1 MRIGPDAV
9 GVGAPAADRPD
20 LFGGWRMAAGGGAG
34 GKAGGR
40 LQVRK
45 AAKGGW
51 TPAKRVAFLE
61 HLAATCNVAASARAV
76 GMAPRGAHA
85 LKARDAVFAADWAGA
100 IEAAYETLEARLLAY
115 ALGDAGREP
124 EAESDADS
132 EGGADGVA
140 GGDAEAAPRGA
151 HFDPRVAVQ
160 ALGFRRRDAG
170 AGGRGPSCKRATIAE
185 VEAAL
190 VAKLEAIARRGQA
203 GSAED
208 GL

>member
-1 MRIGPDAV
+1 
-9 GVGAPAADRPD
+9 
-20 LFGGWRMAAGGGAG
+20 MAAGGGAG

-51 TPAKRVAFLE
+51 TPAKRAAFLE
-61 HLAATCNVAASARAV
+61 HLAATCNIAASARAV

-85 LKARDAVFAADWAGA
+85 LKARDAVFAADWARA

-115 ALGDAGREP
+115 ALG
-124 EAESDADS
+124 EAEGEA
-132 EGGADGVA
+132 EAEADGVA
-140 GGDAEAAPRGA
+140 DGDAGAESRGA

-160 ALGFRRRDAG
+160 ALGFRRRDAA

-190 VAKLEAIARRGQA
+190 VAKLDAIARRGQA
-203 GSAED
+203 GAAED
-208 GL
+208 GS

>member
-1 MRIGPDAV
+1 M
-9 GVGAPAADRPD
+9 GA
-20 LFGGWRMAAGGGAG
+20 GAG

-51 TPAKRVAFLE
+51 TPAKRAAFLE
-61 HLAATCNVAASARAV
+61 HLAATCNIAASARAV

-115 ALGDAGREP
+115 ALGEVEGEA
-124 EAESDADS
+124 EAESEAEAD
-132 EGGADGVA
+132 
-140 GGDAEAAPRGA
+140 GDAEAELRGA

-160 ALGFRRRDAG
+160 ALGFRRRDAA

-190 VAKLEAIARRGQA
+190 VARLDAIARRGQA
-203 GSAED
+203 GAAED
-208 GL
+208 GS

>member
-1 MRIGPDAV
+1 M
-9 GVGAPAADRPD
+9 GA
-20 LFGGWRMAAGGGAG
+20 GAG

-51 TPAKRVAFLE
+51 TPAKRAAFLE
-61 HLAATCNVAASARAV
+61 HLAATCNIAASARAV

-115 ALGDAGREP
+115 ALGEVEG
-124 EAESDADS
+124 EAETESEAEAD
-132 EGGADGVA
+132 
-140 GGDAEAAPRGA
+140 GDAEAELRGA

-160 ALGFRRRDAG
+160 ALGFRKRGGAAVGAG
-170 AGGRGPSCKRATIAE
+170 AGTLRKRVSLAE
-185 VEAAL
+185 LEAVL
-190 VAKLEAIARRGQA
+190 VARLDALDAQA
-203 GSAED
+203 ASVTGDA
-208 GL
+208 

>member
-1 MRIGPDAV
+1 M
-9 GVGAPAADRPD
+9 GA
-20 LFGGWRMAAGGGAG
+20 GAG

-45 AAKGGW
+45 IAKGGW
-51 TPAKRVAFLE
+51 TPAKRAAFLE

-85 LKARDAVFAADWAGA
+85 LKARDAVFAADWARA
-100 IEAAYETLEARLLAY
+100 IEAAYETLEVRLLAY
-115 ALGDAGREP
+115 ALGDAEGEA
-124 EAESDADS
+124 EAESEAEAD
-132 EGGADGVA
+132 
-140 GGDAEAAPRGA
+140 GDAEAELRGA

-160 ALGFRRRDAG
+160 ALGFRRRDAA

-190 VAKLEAIARRGQA
+190 VAKLDAIARRGQA
-203 GSAED
+203 GAAED
-208 GL
+208 GS

>member
-1 MRIGPDAV
+1 M
-9 GVGAPAADRPD
+9 GA
-20 LFGGWRMAAGGGAG
+20 GAG

-51 TPAKRVAFLE
+51 TPAKRAAFLE

-115 ALGDAGREP
+115 ALG
-124 EAESDADS
+124 EAEGEA
-132 EGGADGVA
+132 EAEANGVA
-140 GGDAEAAPRGA
+140 DGDAEADSRGA

-160 ALGFRRRDAG
+160 ALGFRRRDAA
-170 AGGRGPSCKRATIAE
+170 AGGRGPACKRATIAE

-190 VAKLEAIARRGQA
+190 VAKLDAIARRGQA
-203 GSAED
+203 GAAED

>member
-1 MRIGPDAV
+1 M
-9 GVGAPAADRPD
+9 GA
-20 LFGGWRMAAGGGAG
+20 GAG

-85 LKARDAVFAADWAGA
+85 LKARDAVFAADWAAA

-115 ALGDAGREP
+115 ALGEVEGEA
-124 EAESDADS
+124 EAESEAEAD
-132 EGGADGVA
+132 
-140 GGDAEAAPRGA
+140 GDAEAELRGA

-160 ALGFRRRDAG
+160 ALGFRRRDAA

-190 VAKLEAIARRGQA
+190 VAKLDAIARRGQA
-203 GSAED
+203 GAAED
-208 GL
+208 GS

>member
-1 MRIGPDAV
+1 M
-9 GVGAPAADRPD
+9 GA
-20 LFGGWRMAAGGGAG
+20 GAG

-40 LQVRK
+40 LQVRN

-51 TPAKRVAFLE
+51 TPAKRAAFLE
-61 HLAATCNVAASARAV
+61 HLAATCNIAASARAV

-85 LKARDAVFAADWAGA
+85 LKARDAVFAADWAAA

-115 ALGDAGREP
+115 ALGEVEGEA
-124 EAESDADS
+124 EAESEAEAD
-132 EGGADGVA
+132 
-140 GGDAEAAPRGA
+140 GDAEAELRGA

-160 ALGFRRRDAG
+160 ALGFRRRDAA

-190 VAKLEAIARRGQA
+190 VAKLDAIARRGQA
-203 GSAED
+203 GAAED
-208 GL
+208 GA

>member
-1 MRIGPDAV
+1 M
-9 GVGAPAADRPD
+9 GA
-20 LFGGWRMAAGGGAG
+20 GAG

-45 AAKGGW
+45 PARGGW
-51 TPAKRVAFLE
+51 TPAKRAAFLE
-61 HLAATCNVAASARAV
+61 HLAGTCNVAASARAV

-85 LKARDAVFAADWAGA
+85 LKARDAVFAADWAAA

-115 ALGDAGREP
+115 ALG
-124 EAESDADS
+124 EAEGEVEA
-132 EGGADGVA
+132 EADGVA
-140 GGDAEAAPRGA
+140 DGDADGDAGAESRGA

-160 ALGFRRRDAG
+160 ALGFRRRDAA

-190 VAKLEAIARRGQA
+190 IARLEAIARRGQA
-203 GSAED
+203 GAAED
-208 GL
+208 GA

>member
-1 MRIGPDAV
+1 M
-9 GVGAPAADRPD
+9 GA
-20 LFGGWRMAAGGGAG
+20 GAG

-51 TPAKRVAFLE
+51 TPAKRAAFLE

-85 LKARDAVFAADWAGA
+85 LKARDAVFAADWAAA

-115 ALGDAGREP
+115 ALGEVEGEA
-124 EAESDADS
+124 EAESEAEAD
-132 EGGADGVA
+132 
-140 GGDAEAAPRGA
+140 GDAEAELRGA

-160 ALGFRRRDAG
+160 ALGFRKRGGAAVGAG
-170 AGGRGPSCKRATIAE
+170 AGTLCKRVSLAE
-185 VEAAL
+185 LEAVL
-190 VAKLEAIARRGQA
+190 VARLDALDAQA
-203 GSAED
+203 ASAPGD
-208 GL
+208 A

>member
-1 MRIGPDAV
+1 
-9 GVGAPAADRPD
+9 
-20 LFGGWRMAAGGGAG
+20 MAAGGGAG

-45 AAKGGW
+45 PAKGGW
-51 TPAKRVAFLE
+51 TPAKRAAFLE

-85 LKARDAVFAADWAGA
+85 LKARDAVFAADWAAA

-115 ALGDAGREP
+115 ALGEAEGEP
-124 EAESDADS
+124 EAEPD
-132 EGGADGVA
+132 GVADGVA
-140 GGDAEAAPRGA
+140 DGDADGDAGAESRGA

-160 ALGFRRRDAG
+160 ALGFRRRDAA

-190 VAKLEAIARRGQA
+190 VAKLDAIARPGQA
-203 GSAED
+203 GAAED
-208 GL
+208 AS

>member
-1 MRIGPDAV
+1 M
-9 GVGAPAADRPD
+9 GA
-20 LFGGWRMAAGGGAG
+20 GAG

-51 TPAKRVAFLE
+51 TPAKRAAFLE
-61 HLAATCNVAASARAV
+61 HLAATCNIAASARAV

-100 IEAAYETLEARLLAY
+100 IEAAYETLEVRLLAY
-115 ALGDAGREP
+115 ALGEVEGEV
-124 EAESDADS
+124 EAEAERES
-132 EGGADGVA
+132 DGVVD
-140 GGDAEAAPRGA
+140 GDAEAESRGA

-160 ALGFRRRDAG
+160 ALGFRRRDAA

-190 VAKLEAIARRGQA
+190 VAKLEAIARRGAA
-203 GSAED
+203 GAAED
-208 GL
+208 GA

>member
-1 MRIGPDAV
+1 M
-9 GVGAPAADRPD
+9 GA
-20 LFGGWRMAAGGGAG
+20 GAG

-51 TPAKRVAFLE
+51 TPAKRAAFLE
-61 HLAATCNVAASARAV
+61 HLAATCNIAASARAV

-115 ALGDAGREP
+115 ALGEVEGEA
-124 EAESDADS
+124 EAESEAEAD
-132 EGGADGVA
+132 
-140 GGDAEAAPRGA
+140 GDAEAELRGA

-160 ALGFRRRDAG
+160 ALGFRKRGGAAGGAAGGSG
-170 AGGRGPSCKRATIAE
+170 AGTLRKRVSLAE
-185 VEAAL
+185 LEAVL
-190 VAKLEAIARRGQA
+190 VARLDALDAQA
-203 GSAED
+203 ASVTGDA
-208 GL
+208 